1 MSKTIEV
8 PHALLEDFLSFR
20 DNGDWYDGV
29 WVTHID
35 RLRALLDT
43 TPCSTLKVMR
53 GQDDEENPIAYMRN
67 EGEPNNLVKCTFACP
82 GAFGVYAHSSKD
94 TDRLDWIE
102 RHDPD
107 IRSDIDTDME
117 QNHWPTS

>member
-1 MSKTIEV
+1 MSDKQI
-8 PHALLEDFLSFR
+8 
-20 DNGDWYDGV
+20 
-29 WVTHID
+29 
-35 RLRALLDT
+35 
-43 TPCSTLKVMR
+43 
-53 GQDDEENPIAYMRN
+53 PIAYMRN
-67 EGEPNNLVKCTFACP
+67 EGSPNNLVKCTFSCE
-82 GAFGVYAHSSKD
+82 GAFSVYAHSSKD

>member
-1 MSKTIEV
+1 MTNDKTVTMSRELAQRI
-8 PHALLEDFLSFR
+8 F
-20 DNGDWYDGV
+20 DWCDGSYGGR
-29 WVTHID
+29 IINEMEE
-35 RLRALLDT
+35 LRAVLAQEAG
-43 TPCSTLKVMR
+43 PVVER
-53 GQDDEENPIAYMRN
+53 QEPVAPEEPIAYMRN